1 MVLRWC
7 VDSVTINSR
16 CHVSSLFPCAQYA
29 QQLECIGSYVHQ
41 KLAALWSYHFKISCY
56 LSTAYTLS
64 L

>member
-29 QQLECIGSYVHQ
+29 QQLECIGSYMYI
-41 KLAALWSYHFKISCY
+41 KNLLPCGLTTSKFPATCL
-56 LSTAYTLS
+56 LLTL
-64 L
+64 